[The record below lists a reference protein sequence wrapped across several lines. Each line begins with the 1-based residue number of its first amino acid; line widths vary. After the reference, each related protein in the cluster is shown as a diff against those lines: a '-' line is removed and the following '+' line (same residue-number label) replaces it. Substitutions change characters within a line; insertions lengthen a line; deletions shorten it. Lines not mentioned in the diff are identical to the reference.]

1 MATTKS
7 PTESVKQITYLAG
20 ALKAPRITEAAS
32 RMADQARDAG
42 WSFEDYLAAVLER
55 EVSARN
61 ASGAELRI
69 KAAGFPARKTLE
81 DFDWDA
87 QPAVRQQVAALASG
101 GFLLEAQ
108 NVVLLGPPG
117 TGKTHLATALGIV
130 AARHGHRV
138 LFATAT
144 DWVTRLTDAHRQ
156 GLLPKEL
163 ARLRRYG
170 LIIVDEVGYLPF
182 EQDAADLFFQ
192 LVSSRYEH
200 ASLILTSNLPFS
212 GWGGVFGDQAVAA
225 AMIDRIVH
233 HADVLTLKG
242 ASYRLRGRG
251 IDSLPSIRTTTA
263 ETPDY
268 TARNR
273 SLFKRRNRPV
283 LQRRRQVVGVFSAC
297 IAISPNASAA
307 VRTMSRNTERPA
319 PKTERRGCCEIA
331 ITEISPPLAFR
342 VIARRCKGDRHH
354 RRRAPTL
361 TSGVDTTGAESGH
374 ADVAR
379 RLSVASADTPGQSA
393 ISALAISWFVEC
405 RHGARLGVF
414 RCQSQAILPD
424 VCGEPIHL
432 EDLALLR
439 LTDRDG
445 EFADAHVLY
454 LSPFRSGDRERVV
467 GDHALHESDV
477 VDRDLAA
484 IQIDA
489 TADQQNSGD
498 DDRDVRLGVLVHV
511 EHPGEH
517 DEHHRPAHG
526 DRHEDAALAE
536 TDVAPFPRAGEHDE
550 VHHDDRGEDHGAE
563 SDVHRA

>member
-1 MATTKS
+1 MVTAKS
-7 PTESVKQITYLAG
+7 PESVKQITYLAG

-81 DFDWDA
+81 DFDWDS
-87 QPAVRQQVAALASG
+87 QPATRQQIAALASG

-117 TGKTHLATALGIV
+117 TGKTHLAIALGIV

-182 EQDAADLFFQ
+182 EQDAANLFFQ

-251 IDSLPSIRTTTA
+251 IDSLPSIRTQ
-263 ETPDY
+263 D
-268 TARNR
+268 
-273 SLFKRRNRPV
+273 
-283 LQRRRQVVGVFSAC
+283 
-297 IAISPNASAA
+297 
-307 VRTMSRNTERPA
+307 PA
-319 PKTERRGCCEIA
+319 
-331 ITEISPPLAFR
+331 
-342 VIARRCKGDRHH
+342 D
-354 RRRAPTL
+354 
-361 TSGVDTTGAESGH
+361 
-374 ADVAR
+374 
-379 RLSVASADTPGQSA
+379 
-393 ISALAISWFVEC
+393 
-405 RHGARLGVF
+405 
-414 RCQSQAILPD
+414 
-424 VCGEPIHL
+424 
-432 EDLALLR
+432 
-439 LTDRDG
+439 
-445 EFADAHVLY
+445 
-454 LSPFRSGDRERVV
+454 
-467 GDHALHESDV
+467 
-477 VDRDLAA
+477 
-484 IQIDA
+484 
-489 TADQQNSGD
+489 
-498 DDRDVRLGVLVHV
+498 
-511 EHPGEH
+511 
-517 DEHHRPAHG
+517 
-526 DRHEDAALAE
+526 
-536 TDVAPFPRAGEHDE
+536 
-550 VHHDDRGEDHGAE
+550 
-563 SDVHRA
+563 

>member
-1 MATTKS
+1 MAAGKATDA
-7 PTESVKQITYLAG
+7 VKQITYLAG

-87 QPAVRQQVAALASG
+87 QPNARQQIAGLASG

-117 TGKTHLATALGIV
+117 TGKTHLATAWGIV

-156 GLLPKEL
+156 GRLPQEL

-182 EQDAADLFFQ
+182 EQDAANLFFQ

-200 ASLILTSNLPFS
+200 ASLTLTSNLPFS

-251 IDSLPSIRTTTA
+251 IDSLPSIRTM
-263 ETPDY
+263 D
-268 TARNR
+268 
-273 SLFKRRNRPV
+273 
-283 LQRRRQVVGVFSAC
+283 
-297 IAISPNASAA
+297 
-307 VRTMSRNTERPA
+307 
-319 PKTERRGCCEIA
+319 CC
-331 ITEISPPLAFR
+331 
-342 VIARRCKGDRHH
+342 
-354 RRRAPTL
+354 
-361 TSGVDTTGAESGH
+361 
-374 ADVAR
+374 
-379 RLSVASADTPGQSA
+379 
-393 ISALAISWFVEC
+393 
-405 RHGARLGVF
+405 
-414 RCQSQAILPD
+414 
-424 VCGEPIHL
+424 
-432 EDLALLR
+432 
-439 LTDRDG
+439 TDR
-445 EFADAHVLY
+445 
-454 LSPFRSGDRERVV
+454 
-467 GDHALHESDV
+467 
-477 VDRDLAA
+477 
-484 IQIDA
+484 
-489 TADQQNSGD
+489 
-498 DDRDVRLGVLVHV
+498 
-511 EHPGEH
+511 
-517 DEHHRPAHG
+517 
-526 DRHEDAALAE
+526 
-536 TDVAPFPRAGEHDE
+536 
-550 VHHDDRGEDHGAE
+550 
-563 SDVHRA
+563 